1 MHKYALMRTTLDIPD
16 SIGRR
21 VKIAAARRGL
31 SMKALIVA
39 ALESE
44 LDTRRGTAQARPLGL
59 PLISSKTPGCYDL
72 KPDEINDILVRE
84 EAAAYEAAERR

>member
-1 MHKYALMRTTLDIPD
+1 MRTTLDIPD
-16 SIGRR
+16 PIGRR
-21 VKIAAARRGL
+21 VKIMAARRGL

-39 ALESE
+39 ALEKE
-44 LDTRRGTAQARPLGL
+44 LDTRKGTEQALPLHL

-72 KPDEINDILVRE
+72 KPEEINDILVRE

>member
-1 MHKYALMRTTLDIPD
+1 MRTTLDIPD

-39 ALESE
+39 ALENE
-44 LDTRRGTAQARPLGL
+44 LDTRKLVGQARPLRF
-59 PLISSKTPGCYDL
+59 PLISSKKPGCYDL
-72 KPDEINDILVRE
+72 KPEEISEILVRE
-84 EAAAYEAAERR
+84 DAAAYEAAERC

>member
-1 MHKYALMRTTLDIPD
+1 MRTTLDIPD
-16 SIGRR
+16 SVGRR

-39 ALESE
+39 ALENE
-44 LDTRRGTAQARPLGL
+44 LDARKRVAQAQPLRF

-72 KPDEINDILVRE
+72 KPEEINNILVRE
-84 EAAAYEAAERR
+84 EEAAYETLERR